1 MCTFKAFILSS
12 DSLSNGELAF
22 LLKVNFGFRFGSE
35 APGRE
40 SFVGTQLAGMTPD
53 LELSLHSRP
62 TPGFGQQL
70 TDAYFTDGR

>member
-22 LLKVNFGFRFGSE
+22 LLKVNFGFRF

-40 SFVGTQLAGMTPD
+40 SIVGMTPD
-53 LELSLHSRP
+53 LELSLRGRP